1 MTNKKYQKFLN
12 YIDNSP
18 QYMNTTE
25 LAVNMGGSINW
36 VSTLI
41 AITGALFGIMGVLFG
56 IYIWFYDRRNMKK
69 TTLYFPL
76 FMTCY
81 RIIDIIENY
90 ETLGEEHSR
99 NLFASSAKTL
109 DEIIYIHGSVI
120 HLKRTDDLRKFLKMK
135 KAIDENLEFIEKR
148 NWLALQDRFKSDEF
162 KDIKIYAEDLLK
174 RCKAEVK
181 EFKEL

>member
-1 MTNKKYQKFLN
+1 MEILNKKYQKFLN

-36 VSTLI
+36 ASTFI
-41 AITGALFGIMGVLFG
+41 GITGVLFG
-56 IYIWFYDRRNMKK
+56 IYIWFYDRKNMKK

-90 ETLGEEHSR
+90 KTLGEEHSR
-99 NLFASSAKTL
+99 NLFVSSAKTL

-120 HLKRTDDLRKFLKMK
+120 HLKRTDDLRTFLKMK

-148 NWLALQDRFKSDEF
+148 NWLALQDRFKSNEF
-162 KDIKIYAEDLLK
+162 KDIKICAEDLKK
-174 RCKAEVK
+174 RCEAEVK
-181 EFKEL
+181 KFKEL

>member
-1 MTNKKYQKFLN
+1 
-12 YIDNSP
+12 
-18 QYMNTTE
+18 MNTTE
-25 LAVNMGGSINW
+25 LALNMGGSINW

-41 AITGALFGIMGVLFG
+41 GITGVIFG
-56 IYIWFYDRRNMKK
+56 IYIWLYDRNNMKK

-109 DEIIYIHGSVI
+109 DEIIYTHGSVI
-120 HLKRTDDLRKFLKMK
+120 HLKRTDDLRIFLKMK

-162 KDIKIYAEDLLK
+162 KDIKIYAEDLMK

>member
-1 MTNKKYQKFLN
+1 
-12 YIDNSP
+12 
-18 QYMNTTE
+18 MNTTE

-41 AITGALFGIMGVLFG
+41 GITGVLFG
-56 IYIWFYDRRNMKK
+56 IYIWLYDRSNMKK

-99 NLFASSAKTL
+99 NLFVSSAKTL

-120 HLKRTDDLRKFLKMK
+120 HLKRTDDLRTFLKMK

-148 NWLALQDRFKSDEF
+148 NWLALQDRFKSNEF
-162 KDIKIYAEDLLK
+162 KDIKICAEDLKK
-174 RCKAEVK
+174 RCEAEVK
-181 EFKEL
+181 KFKEL

>member
-1 MTNKKYQKFLN
+1 VEILDKKYQKFLN

-41 AITGALFGIMGVLFG
+41 GITGALFG
-56 IYIWFYDRRNMKK
+56 IYIWFYDRKNMKK

-120 HLKRTDDLRKFLKMK
+120 HIKRTDDLRTFIKMK
-135 KAIDENLEFIEKR
+135 KAIDENLEFIKKR

-162 KDIKIYAEDLLK
+162 KDIKIYAE
-174 RCKAEVK
+174 E